1 MLEHPPT
8 AIGVCFGGTLRCS
21 QQGPA
26 PACCIH
32 GAASGRSRSC
42 QPRNPVLSTTPALS
56 PRLLLRK
63 QLVQVFRCRYKET
76 ASGGQDPSPPPPA
89 DL

>member
-1 MLEHPPT
+1 MEHSPT
-8 AIGVCFGGTLRCS
+8 AIGVRFGGTPRCS

-26 PACCIH
+26 PACGIH

-42 QPRNPVLSTTPALS
+42 QLRNLVLSITPALS

-63 QLVQVFRCRYKET
+63 QLMQVFGCWYKET
-76 ASGGQDPSPPPPA
+76 ASGSQDPSPPLPA